1 MDKTL
6 RKALLLLFFACFLYI
21 LSFFHRVCPAVI
33 SLDLGREL
41 GLDTE
46 SLTLFSSATML
57 AYGLMQ
63 LPSGLLADA
72 LGGRKAVVLLT
83 LLAGGAVVVFGLLNS
98 FPVMIG
104 VRFAIGIG
112 LAITVP
118 CMVLLAAWFPPASF
132 GRASSVLLG
141 CGGLGGILAAPPLA
155 FLSSHF
161 GWRTPIIGA
170 GILTLALA
178 VLIWIFVRDTPTPEA
193 VPRRKA
199 SPSALAR
206 GIGEVLRTRAFW
218 PVALWSMCSLGGY
231 FAMISLL
238 WGPYL
243 MQGCGLSK
251 EAASLVLTVGSL
263 LALTAQPL
271 TGWLSDTLLKSR
283 RKPLLFGTCCGL
295 LTALGM
301 VFCANPSGVAVY
313 VIMIGFT
320 LGTCATGPM
329 AFSMLREIFPLRLV
343 GTASGCM
350 NMLQPLWSIVVQKL
364 FALVL
369 ALAALESGTSG
380 PAFACAS
387 WVLVGNFVIA
397 LVMCLL
403 MKETFGQDPERNGAR
418 S

>member
-72 LGGRKAVVLLT
+72 VGGRKAVVFLT
-83 LLAGGAVVVFGLLNS
+83 LLASGAVIAFGMLHS
-98 FPVMIG
+98 FPAMVG
-104 VRFAIGIG
+104 ARFVVGIG

-118 CMVLLAAWFPPASF
+118 CMVLLAAWFPSASF

-141 CGGLGGILAAPPLA
+141 SGGLGGILAAPPLA
-155 FLSSHF
+155 FLSSQF
-161 GWRTPIIGA
+161 GWRVPIVGA
-170 GILTLALA
+170 GLLTLALA
-178 VLIWIFVRDTPTPEA
+178 VLIWIFVRDTPAPETA
-193 VPRRKA
+193 PRKKA

-206 GIGEVLRTRAFW
+206 GIGKVLKTRRFW
-218 PVALWSMCSLGGY
+218 PVALWSMCSMGGY

-251 EAASLVLTVGSL
+251 EAASFVLTVGSL
-263 LALTAQPL
+263 LALAAQPP
-271 TGWLSDTLLKSR
+271 TGWLSDTRLKSR
-283 RKPLLFGTCCGL
+283 KKPLYFGSCCGL

-301 VFCANPSGVAVY
+301 VFCPNPSGVAVY
-313 VIMIGFT
+313 AIMIGFT
-320 LGTCATGPM
+320 LGTCATAPM

-343 GTASGCM
+343 GTAAGCM

-364 FALVL
+364 FAFVL
-369 ALAALESGTSG
+369 ALAALESGASG
-380 PAFACAS
+380 PAFASAS
-387 WVLVGNFVIA
+387 WVLAGNFAVA

-403 MKETFGQDPERNGAR
+403 MKETFGQDPERSEAQA
-418 S
+418 

>member
-1 MDKTL
+1 MDKTF
-6 RKALLLLFFACFLYI
+6 RKALLLLFFACFIYI

-33 SLDLGREL
+33 ALDLSHDL
-41 GLDTE
+41 GLGTE

-72 LGGRKAVVLLT
+72 VGGRRAVVCLT
-83 LLAGGAVVVFGLLNS
+83 LLAGGAAVAFGMLTS
-98 FPVMIG
+98 VPAMIG
-104 VRFAIGIG
+104 ARFVLGMGI
-112 LAITVP
+112 AVTVP

-155 FLSSHF
+155 FLSSLF
-161 GWRTPIIGA
+161 GWRVPIIGA
-170 GILTLALA
+170 GLLTLAFA
-178 VLIWIFVRDTPTPEA
+178 VLIWIFVRDTPTPEKA
-193 VPRRKA
+193 PRKKA
-199 SPSALAR
+199 SPAALAR
-206 GIGEVLRTRAFW
+206 GIGEVLKNRHFW
-218 PVALWSMCSLGGY
+218 PVAVWCMCSMGGY
-231 FAMISLL
+231 FAMLSLL

-251 EAASLVLTVGSL
+251 EAASAVLTVGSL

-283 RKPLLFGTCCGL
+283 RKPLLFGSACGL
-295 LTALGM
+295 LTAVGM
-301 VFCANPSGVAVY
+301 AFCDSPGGVAAY

-320 LGTCATGPM
+320 LGTCATAPM

-369 ALAALESGTSG
+369 TLAALESGSSAPG
-380 PAFACAS
+380 ASFASAS
-387 WVLVGNFVIA
+387 WVLVGNFA
-397 LVMCLL
+397 LAFAMCFL
-403 MKETFGQDPERNGAR
+403 MKETFGRDPERE
-418 S
+418 